1 MVSEPSQPPFSLS
14 SFSALFLYPHSLL
27 CFSHGTD
34 HDLKHTLY
42 LSVAH
47 RESPSLKWNFG
58 EFSGCP
64 RLGLGAFAAR
74 TQVRSLVRKL
84 RSFKSHSATKNK
96 QTKNFVKEYF
106 LKIE

>member
-1 MVSEPSQPPFSLS
+1 MLVRKPWCLNPPSPH
-14 SFSALFLYPHSLL
+14 FLYPHSLL

-47 RESPSLKWNFG
+47 CESPSLKWNFG

-64 RLGLGAFAAR
+64 RLGLSAFAAR
-74 TQVRSLVRKL
+74 AQVLSLVRKL
-84 RSFKSHSATKNK
+84 RSFKPHSATKNK

-106 LKIE
+106 LKIK